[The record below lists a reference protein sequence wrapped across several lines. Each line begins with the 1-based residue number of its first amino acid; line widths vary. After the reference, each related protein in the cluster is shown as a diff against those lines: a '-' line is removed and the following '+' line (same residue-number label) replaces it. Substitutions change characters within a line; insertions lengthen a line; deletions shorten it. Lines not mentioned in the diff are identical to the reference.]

1 MAELSI
7 QEAMQQF
14 LKKSKLKSGIQAAQI
29 ESIWEKLMGTTIAK
43 YTNSIKIVGHTLFI
57 TSEVAPLKNELLY
70 QKANIIQRI
79 NDELGEKLIQEVVI
93 R

>member
-1 MAELSI
+1 MAQLSL

-14 LKKSKLKSGIQAAQI
+14 LQKSKLKSGIQAAQI
-29 ESIWEKLMGTTIAK
+29 ESVWEKLMGITIAK

-57 TSEVAPLKNELLY
+57 TSEVAPLKSELMY
-70 QKANIIQRI
+70 QKDTIMERI
-79 NDELGEKLIQEVVI
+79 NEELGEKLITEVVI

>member
-14 LKKSKLKSGIQAAQI
+14 LKKSRLKSGIQAAQI
-29 ESIWEKLMGTTIAK
+29 ESIWEELMGTTIAK
-43 YTNSIKIVGHTLFI
+43 YTDSIKIIGSTLFI

-70 QKANIIQRI
+70 QKETIIQRI
-79 NDELGEKLIQEVVI
+79 NDALGEKVIKEVVI
-93 R
+93 K